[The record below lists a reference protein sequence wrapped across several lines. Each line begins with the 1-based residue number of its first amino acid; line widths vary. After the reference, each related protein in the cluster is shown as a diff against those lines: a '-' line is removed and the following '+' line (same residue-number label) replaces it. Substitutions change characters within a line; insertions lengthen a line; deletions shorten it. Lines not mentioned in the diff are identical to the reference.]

1 MNETSFIAGA
11 FPLFTIGAAAFLVR
25 CGSIHF
31 ILSEGLV
38 SVIADPSTQHSLHLF
53 DFHELRRGGFHAVQM
68 DVCDIGATLCFQIVS
83 RVVDNTFDFMQLL
96 SPPE

>member
-1 MNETSFIAGA
+1 MNEKSFIVGA
-11 FPLFTIGAAAFLVR
+11 FPLFTIGAAAFLV
-25 CGSIHF
+25 CCVGIHF
-31 ILSEGLV
+31 ILSEGVV
-38 SVIADPSTQHSLHLF
+38 SVVADLSTQLSLHLF

-68 DVCDIGATLCFQIVS
+68 DACDIGATLCFQIVS